1 MGCLLERLLWPHKA
15 RECAWSQSFVGR
27 FLQAPCTMAAAP
39 PLTADQAKDALKKV
53 LSTFIEPS
61 NKAKLEAALAEVA
74 ALPPDQQGMA
84 KMAKLVPL
92 VTSMCTPIMTEYNQ
106 ANVMM
111 GVMQI
116 QMQAQANPAIGEGC
130 ALLMKAVSGTVPSDE
145 EVQAVIG
152 KL

>member
-1 MGCLLERLLWPHKA
+1 
-15 RECAWSQSFVGR
+15 
-27 FLQAPCTMAAAP
+27 MAAAP

-92 VTSMCTPIMTEYNQ
+92 VTSMCTSVITEYNQ
-106 ANVMM
+106 AKVIMP
-111 GVMQI
+111 GMQI